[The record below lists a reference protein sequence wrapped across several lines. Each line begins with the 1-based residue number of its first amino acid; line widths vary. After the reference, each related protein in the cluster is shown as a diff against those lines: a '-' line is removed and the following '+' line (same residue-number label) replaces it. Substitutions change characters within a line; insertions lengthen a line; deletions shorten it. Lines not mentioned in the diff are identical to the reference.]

1 MIRILVVDDE
11 RPARDEIRAIL
22 EGRPGVR
29 VVAEAESALAA
40 VEAARRER
48 PDVALLDIRMPGRS
62 GLEAAGEIQKAGAA
76 IVFVTA
82 HDDYAVEA
90 FEREAADYVLKPV
103 KPERLLKAI
112 ERAAGARKDLGRLE
126 RLLDRLHRGPE
137 RIVGLRKGRD
147 TRHVLDPAEIDF
159 FRAEGDGCAC
169 RARGETYEVRMTLGE
184 LEALLGER
192 GFMRV
197 HRSYLANLGRVAE
210 IVPWFAGEVMLKF
223 SAGEE
228 PEVPVARRQAADL
241 KRRLGWTR

>member
-11 RPARDEIRAIL
+11 KPARDEFRAIL
-22 EGRPGVR
+22 EGRPGLR
-29 VVAEAESALAA
+29 VVAEAGSARAA

-48 PDVALLDIRMPGRS
+48 PDVALLDIQMPGGS

-76 IVFVTA
+76 VVFVTA
-82 HDDYAVEA
+82 YDEYAVEA

-103 KPERLLKAI
+103 KAERLLKAV
-112 ERAAGARKDLGRLE
+112 ERAAGTRKDLARLIE
-126 RLLDRLHRGPE
+126 RLGRGPQ

-184 LEALLGER
+184 LEAQLGDR

-197 HRSYLANLGRVAE
+197 HRSYLANLGRVVE
-210 IVPWFAGEVMLKF
+210 VVPWFAGEVMLKF
-223 SAGEE
+223 SASEE
-228 PEVPVARRQAADL
+228 PEVPVARRNAADL
-241 KRRLGWTR
+241 KRRLGWK